1 MSYELVVQLVRQSVI
16 VAFYL
21 SAPILT
27 VALAVGLSVSV
38 LQTVT
43 QIQEQTVAFVLK
55 LFAAGFVVLAMLP
68 WMLSLS
74 VGFAVQLVRSIPT
87 MVY

>member
-1 MSYELVVQLVRQSVI
+1 VSYELVVQLVRQSVI
-16 VAFYL
+16 LAFYL

-27 VALAVGLSVSV
+27 IALAVGLTVSV

-55 LFAAGFVVLAMLP
+55 LFAAGFVLLAMLP
-68 WMLSLS
+68 WMLSMS
-74 VGFAVQLVRSIPT
+74 IGFATQLVRAIPT

>member
-16 VAFYL
+16 LAFYL

-27 VALAVGLSVSV
+27 IALAVGLTVSV

-55 LFAAGFVVLAMLP
+55 LFAAGFVLLAMLP
-68 WMLSLS
+68 WMLSMS
-74 VGFAVQLVRSIPT
+74 IGFATQLVRAIPT

>member
-1 MSYELVVQLVRQSVI
+1 MVVQLVRQSVM

-21 SAPILT
+21 SAPILS
-27 VALAVGLSVSV
+27 VALAVGLTVSV

-43 QIQEQTVAFVLK
+43 QIQEQTIAFTFK
-55 LFAAGFVVLAMLP
+55 LFAAGFVLFAMLP
-68 WMLSLS
+68 WMLSIS
-74 VGFAVQLVRSIPT
+74 VGFAVQLVRAIPT

>member
-1 MSYELVVQLVRQSVI
+1 MTYEMVVQLVRQSVM

-21 SAPILT
+21 SAPILS
-27 VALAVGLSVSV
+27 VALAVGLTVSV

-43 QIQEQTVAFVLK
+43 QIQEQTIAFTFK
-55 LFAAGFVVLAMLP
+55 LFAAGFVLFAMLP
-68 WMLSLS
+68 WMLSIS
-74 VGFAVQLVRSIPT
+74 VGFAVQLVRAIPT

>member
-1 MSYELVVQLVRQSVI
+1 VSYELVVQLVRQSVI

>member
-1 MSYELVVQLVRQSVI
+1 MSYEMVVQLVRQSVL

-27 VALAVGLSVSV
+27 VALAVGLTVSV
-38 LQTVT
+38 VQTVT

-55 LFAAGFVVLAMLP
+55 LFASGFILLAILP

-74 VGFAVQLVRSIPT
+74 VGFATQVVRAVPT